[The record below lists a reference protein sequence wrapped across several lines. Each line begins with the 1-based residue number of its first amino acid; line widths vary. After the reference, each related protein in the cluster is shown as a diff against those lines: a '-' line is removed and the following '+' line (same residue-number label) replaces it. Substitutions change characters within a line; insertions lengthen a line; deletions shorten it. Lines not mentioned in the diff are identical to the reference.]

1 MRTQC
6 GRFFRNLTSQRLVV
20 VCLWAV
26 VWLLMTFLSARVASG
41 QGTVTFYNHVLGGG
55 GPITHVWA
63 PLAGNSAYAMVGLGP
78 TDTPS
83 GTTPFSPANGWS
95 PIGSSLIGQYG
106 AAATRSQLLAAPGA
120 DQPESNLLPAAP
132 TATFR
137 SGAAS
142 GFVVS
147 SVATLSNVPK
157 DAPVATLQ
165 MVAWDNSAGL
175 YPTWTEA
182 YPAWLS
188 GLIAAGK
195 SAPFNVY
202 KIGGDTNQTPALV
215 GLQSFNLFFSAFNT
229 WPNLVLEPQGQTA
242 SVGQSVTFNAFATC
256 SAPVTYQWRLNG
268 EDIAGATNRVFII
281 PSAHSEDAGSYSVLA
296 VTAYLGALSSNAVL
310 AVQGAP
316 SIVTQPQDRTVLVG
330 QAANFSVTA
339 AGTPTLLY
347 QWQFNGTN
355 LAGRTD
361 SSLTLTNVQ
370 LNQAGAYLLV
380 VSNSYGS
387 ATSSPAHLAVADTV
401 LLNAYPALELEFTTR
416 TNTTYY
422 IQASPDYNVWTN
434 FDGPIYGNGQA
445 WSKTYSTRASGK
457 LFYRVWWIP

>member
-1 MRTQC
+1 M
-6 GRFFRNLTSQRLVV
+6 VV
-20 VCLWAV
+20 VCPWAMA
-26 VWLLMTFLSARVASG
+26 WLLMTFLSARVASG
-41 QGTVTFYNHVLGGG
+41 QGTVTFYNFVHGAG

-63 PLAGNSAYAMVGLGP
+63 PLAGNADFAMVGLG
-78 TDTPS
+78 TADTPS
-83 GTTPFSPANGWS
+83 GTTPLSRENGWTA
-95 PIGSSLIGQYG
+95 IGSSLIGQYG

-120 DQPESNLLPAAP
+120 DQPEANLLPAAP

-157 DAPVATLQ
+157 DAPVATIQ
-165 MVAWDNSAGL
+165 MVAWDNSTGW

-182 YPAWLS
+182 YSAWEA

-202 KIGGDTNQTPALV
+202 NIGGGTNPIPALV
-215 GLQSFNLFFSAFNT
+215 GLQSFNLFFSGYRT
-229 WPNLVLEPQGQTA
+229 WQSMVLEPQGQTA
-242 SVGQSVTFNAFATC
+242 SLGQRVTFSAFATC
-256 SAPVTYQWRLNG
+256 SDPVTYQWRFNG

-281 PSAHSEDAGSYSVLA
+281 PSAQFEDAGSYSVSA
-296 VTAYLGALSSNAVL
+296 VTPYYLGAVSSNAVL
-310 AVQGAP
+310 TVQGAP
-316 SIVTQPQDRTVLVG
+316 SILTQPQDRTVLVG
-330 QAANFSVTA
+330 QTASFSVA
-339 AGTPTLLY
+339 AFGTPTLLY

-355 LAGRTD
+355 LADRTD

-370 LNQAGAYLLV
+370 LDQAGAYLLV
-380 VSNSYGS
+380 VTNSYGS

-422 IQASPDYNVWTN
+422 IQASPDYSVWTN

>member
-1 MRTQC
+1 M
-6 GRFFRNLTSQRLVV
+6 VV
-20 VCLWAV
+20 VCLWAMA
-26 VWLLMTFLSARVASG
+26 WLLMTFLSARVASG
-41 QGTVTFYNHVLGGG
+41 QGTVTFYNHVTTAG

-63 PLAGNSAYAMVGLGP
+63 PNMGDLTMPMVGLGP

-83 GTTPFSPANGWS
+83 GTTPFSTANGWS
-95 PIGSSLIGQYG
+95 LIGTALNGQYG
-106 AAATRSQLLAAPGA
+106 AATTRSQLLAAPGA

-142 GFVVS
+142 GFVAS

-157 DAPVATLQ
+157 DAPVATIQ
-165 MVAWDNSAGL
+165 MVAWDNTSGQ

-182 YPAWLS
+182 YPAWDA

-215 GLQSFNLFFSAFNT
+215 GLQSFNLFFSVFNK
-229 WPNLVLEPQGQTA
+229 WSYMVLEPQDQTA
-242 SVGQSVTFNAFATC
+242 SVGQRVTFSAFATC
-256 SAPVTYQWRLNG
+256 SAPVTYQWRFNG
-268 EDIAGATNRVFII
+268 GDIADATNRLYTI
-281 PSAHSEDAGSYSVLA
+281 PSAQFEDVGSYSVRA
-296 VTAYLGALSSNAVL
+296 MTPYSYTTSSSNAVL
-310 AVQGAP
+310 TVQGAP
-316 SIVTQPQDRTVLVG
+316 SILTQPQDRTVLVG
-330 QAANFSVTA
+330 QTASFSVA
-339 AGTPTLLY
+339 ALGTPTLLY

-361 SSLTLTNVQ
+361 SSLTLANVQ
-370 LNQAGAYLLV
+370 LDQAGAYLLV
-380 VSNSYGS
+380 VTNGYGS

-416 TNTTYY
+416 TNTIYY
-422 IQASPDYNVWTN
+422 IQASADYSVWTN
-434 FDGPIYGNGQA
+434 FDGPINGNGKA